1 MKDKRITIDQAR
13 ERWEQIRKQIKL
25 VSRTES
31 AVLLPQIDLKKIFG
45 NRKAMSVKNLVS
57 EISAILNE
65 WSAE

>member
-25 VSRTES
+25 VSRSES
-31 AVLLPQIDLKKIFG
+31 AVLLPQIDLEKIFG
-45 NRKAMSVKNLVS
+45 CRKAMSVKNLVS

-65 WSAE
+65 WSAD